1 MEKRI
6 LYYVRFIDHL
16 LETLSADKAYDDLED
31 IKKEHLIQI
40 SFFQHERFIHLL
52 VTVLF
57 TLIEFMAIMMTVL
70 GDNPA
75 TIILAMAILIL
86 LIPYIRHYFILE
98 NLTQKMYEQYDRMCA
113 FAMSNAFTRAKGEEI
128 YISTGGKKNNSE
140 H

>member
-16 LETLSADKAYDDLED
+16 LETLSADKAHDDLED

-113 FAMSNAFTRAKGEEI
+113 FTMSNAFTRAKGEEI